1 MKKMHTITGIAAFMA
16 VAAQAALIQVDF
28 GATGG
33 ANGTTTEG
41 GTTWNGVEPG
51 TSGSNLPA
59 GGSFLASDLVDSTN
73 AGTIVDLTLDWSNQS
88 GLDFSRAWDLNL
100 GDRDGDYLGVKGD
113 NAGVFNT
120 ATFSSLTIGAFY
132 DVTVWTQA
140 PTDFRA
146 NGGTVAVVAGSGNS
160 TAVNA
165 AVSYTFTD
173 VAADAFGEIAI
184 DWGHITT
191 SRGANQWASVTAMSI
206 VPEPGTYALLAG
218 LTGLVFV
225 MVRRR
230 R

>member
-1 MKKMHTITGIAAFMA
+1 MIMA

-59 GGSFLASDLVDSTN
+59 GGSFAATDLLDSTN

-120 ATFSSLTIGAFY
+120 ATFSSLTIGALY

-146 NGGTVAVVAGSGNS
+146 NGGTVAVVAGSSNS
-160 TAVNA
+160 TVVNA

-173 VAADAFGEIAI
+173 VEADASGEIAI
-184 DWGHITT
+184 DWGHIT
-191 SRGANQWASVTAMSI
+191 SDRGANVWATTTAMSI
-206 VPEPGTYALLAG
+206 AAVPEPSSAALLG
-218 LTGLVFV
+218 LGGVALIL
-225 MVRRR
+225 RRR
-230 R
+230 N

>member
-1 MKKMHTITGIAAFMA
+1 MIMA

-59 GGSFLASDLVDSTN
+59 GGSFAATDLLDSTN

-120 ATFSSLTIGAFY
+120 ATFSSLTIGALY

-146 NGGTVAVVAGSGNS
+146 NGGTVAVVAGSSNS
-160 TAVNA
+160 TVVNA

-173 VAADAFGEIAI
+173 VEADASGEIAI
-184 DWGHITT
+184 DWGHIT
-191 SRGANQWASVTAMSI
+191 SDRGANVWATTTAMSI
-206 VPEPGTYALLAG
+206 AAVPEPSSAALLG
-218 LTGLVFV
+218 LGGVALIL
-225 MVRRR
+225 RRR
-230 R
+230 K

>member
-1 MKKMHTITGIAAFMA
+1 MA

-33 ANGTTTEG
+33 DVNNGTTTEG

-51 TSGSNLPA
+51 VSGANLTT
-59 GGSFLASDLVDSTN
+59 SFLASNLLDSTN
-73 AGTIVDLTLDWSNQS
+73 AVTTVDLTLDWSSQS
-88 GLDFSRAWDLNL
+88 GLDFSRAWDLTA
-100 GDRDGDYLGVKGD
+100 GADRDGDYLAIRGD
-113 NAGVFNT
+113 NVGVFNT
-120 ATFSSLTIGAFY
+120 ATFSDLTIGALY

-140 PTDFRA
+140 PTDFSA
-146 NGGTVAVVAGSGNS
+146 NGGITVQVLVGADAVGN
-160 TAVNA
+160 N

-173 VAADAFGEIAI
+173 VAADASGEIAI

-206 VPEPGTYALLAG
+206 VPEHGTYALLAG

>member
-1 MKKMHTITGIAAFMA
+1 MA

-51 TSGSNLPA
+51 ATGVTLTA
-59 GGSFLASDLVDSTN
+59 GGSFDALNLLDSSN
-73 AGTIVDLTLDWSNQS
+73 VVTIVDLTLDWSNQS
-88 GLDFSRAWDLNL
+88 GLDKSIAWDLSP
-100 GDRDGDYLGVKGD
+100 GDRDGDYLGVRGD
-113 NAGVFNT
+113 NVGVFNT
-120 ATFSSLTIGAFY
+120 ATFSSLTIGTLY

-146 NGGTVAVVAGSGNS
+146 NNGTVAVVEGSGN
-160 TAVNA
+160 TTNT

-173 VAADAFGEIAI
+173 VAADASGEIAI

-191 SRGANQWASVTAMSI
+191 IRGANQWASVTAMSI
-206 VPEPGTYALLAG
+206 VPEHGTYALLAG

>member
-1 MKKMHTITGIAAFMA
+1 MA

-51 TSGSNLPA
+51 ATGVTLTA
-59 GGSFLASDLVDSTN
+59 GGSFDALNLLDSSN
-73 AGTIVDLTLDWSNQS
+73 VVTIVDLTLDWSNQS
-88 GLDFSRAWDLNL
+88 GLDKSIAWDLTA
-100 GDRDGDYLGVKGD
+100 GDRDGDYLGVRGD
-113 NAGVFNT
+113 NVGVFNT

-140 PTDFRA
+140 STDFRA
-146 NGGTVAVVAGSGNS
+146 NGGTVAVVLGSGNP

-173 VAADAFGEIAI
+173 VEADAFGEIAI
-184 DWGHITT
+184 DWGHIDTD
-191 SRGANQWASVTAMSI
+191 RGANAWASVTAMSI
-206 VPEPGTYALLAG
+206 VPEHGTYALLAG

>member
-1 MKKMHTITGIAAFMA
+1 MIMA

-59 GGSFLASDLVDSTN
+59 GGSFAATDLLDSTN
-73 AGTIVDLTLDWSNQS
+73 AGTIVDLTLDGSNQS

-120 ATFSSLTIGAFY
+120 ATFSSLTIGALY

-146 NGGTVAVVAGSGNS
+146 NGGTVAVVAGSSNS
-160 TAVNA
+160 TVVNA
-165 AVSYTFTD
+165 AVSYTFTN
-173 VAADAFGEIAI
+173 VAADALGKIAI
-184 DWGHITT
+184 DWGHIT
-191 SRGANQWASVTAMSI
+191 SDRGANVWATTTAMSI
-206 VPEPGTYALLAG
+206 AAVPEPSSAALLG
-218 LTGLVFV
+218 LGGVALIL
-225 MVRRR
+225 RRR
-230 R
+230 K

>member
-1 MKKMHTITGIAAFMA
+1 MA

-33 ANGTTTEG
+33 ANGKTTEG
-41 GTTWNGVEPG
+41 GTTWNAVEPG
-51 TSGSNLPA
+51 ASGATLTA
-59 GGSFLASDLVDSTN
+59 GGSIAANNLLDSSG
-73 AGTIVDLTLDWSNQS
+73 AGTTVDLTLDWSNQD
-88 GLDFSRAWDLNL
+88 GLDFSKAWDL
-100 GDRDGDYLGVKGD
+100 GAASRDGDYLGIRGD

-146 NGGTVAVVAGSGNS
+146 NGGTVQVLVGAGVGGEND
-160 TAVNA
+160 

-173 VAADAFGEIAI
+173 VAADAFGKIAI

-191 SRGANQWASVTAMSI
+191 SDRGADAWASVTAMSI